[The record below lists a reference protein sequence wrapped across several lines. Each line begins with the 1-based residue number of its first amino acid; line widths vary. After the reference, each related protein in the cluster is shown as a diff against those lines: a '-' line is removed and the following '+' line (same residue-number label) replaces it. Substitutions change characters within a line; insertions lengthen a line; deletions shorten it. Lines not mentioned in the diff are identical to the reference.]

1 MTLWL
6 VINGLSILA
15 HSVITY
21 GAYPKFATYWMNIL
35 DSEGGP
41 PQEDSKAYDEQWQ
54 ESQS

>member
-6 VINGLSILA
+6 VINGLSIFA